1 MDESDFEDAII
12 EAIERNGG
20 RTPMER
26 VLVELKV
33 HPELAH
39 LDNEQSRAA
48 KVRRKMADMPVVRKA
63 GGRRDAT
70 YELVPVSE
78 ATSDSTAIEEDIL
91 LHLIRCGGRAS
102 FSDIL
107 NPDHDVDAM
116 GQALDSLMSSGAV
129 TSPEDGIASLS
140 PGMWSHSIG
149 PKGTTSFTH
158 SRRVKSLLDDLA
170 VILEYHAEGG
180 LNLGNTD
187 LPAPMGINRSQVIET
202 AISFTV
208 ASLKLTP
215 PPVRPPTAREIV
227 SQHVARS
234 TQKTFDDTADGR

>member
-1 MDESDFEDAII
+1 MVESDFEDAII

-20 RTPMER
+20 WTSMER
-26 VLVELKV
+26 ILVELKDR
-33 HPELAH
+33 PEITH

-48 KVRRKMADMPVVRKA
+48 KVRRRMADMPVVRKA

-78 ATSDSTAIEEDIL
+78 ATSDSIAIEEDIL
-91 LHLIRCGGRAS
+91 LHLIRNGGRS
-102 FSDIL
+102 PFSGIL

-129 TSPEDGIASLS
+129 ISPEDGIASLS

-180 LNLGNTD
+180 LNLGTTD
-187 LPAPMGINRSQVIET
+187 LPAPAGVNRSQVIET

-208 ASLKLTP
+208 ASLKPIP
-215 PPVRPPTAREIV
+215 PPVRPPTARQIV
-227 SQHVARS
+227 SQHVRS
-234 TQKTFDDTADGR
+234 REE